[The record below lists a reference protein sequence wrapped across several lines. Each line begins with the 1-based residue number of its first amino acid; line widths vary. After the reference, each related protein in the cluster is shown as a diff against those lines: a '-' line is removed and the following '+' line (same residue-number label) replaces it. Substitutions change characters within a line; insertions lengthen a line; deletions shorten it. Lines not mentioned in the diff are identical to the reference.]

1 MDTGPQ
7 WTVDQIRAAL
17 QRGPHLSAMKP
28 EAMAAFREEVASK
41 LEQKQV
47 KILEWDKIKHDLP
60 KELKLSPMAQIPHKS
75 SASEPCWTYHL
86 MSRRKVKWLREL

>member
-1 MDTGPQ
+1 MYPKGFKGQMYPAGTAAVHSAAAELKKWATEGCPVDTGPQ
-7 WTVDQIRAAL
+7 WTVDQIKAAL

-47 KILEWDKIKHDLP
+47 KILE
-60 KELKLSPMAQIPHKS
+60 
-75 SASEPCWTYHL
+75 
-86 MSRRKVKWLREL
+86 